1 MNKNEQHLPNRTW
14 AEQKVSLKEGAY
26 VAGIQFDYLWT
37 PEEKREFKK
46 LWKEGRGVMD
56 IAEHFNRF
64 WVDVFILAADFVDR
78 GILKE
83 RERSFFR

>member
-1 MNKNEQHLPNRTW
+1 M
-14 AEQKVSLKEGAY
+14 
-26 VAGIQFDYLWT
+26 AGVQFDYLWT

-64 WVDVFILAADFVDR
+64 W
-78 GILKE
+78 
-83 RERSFFR
+83 